1 MTRTISSR
9 VAGISLAVALA
20 AGAAAPLPLA
30 LAADAGT
37 DFSNAVTVSN
47 TDVQQLIANVASQGA
62 NPVALNLHK
71 YIGDPVATQ
80 PEYTGGQAN
89 NAANGLTPA
98 NGVQFTVRR
107 VNNIDLTTVAGW
119 QQYSELRN
127 ATTPD
132 AANLGPATTLTTANG
147 VATGNFPVGVYYVEE
162 TVTPAGA
169 TAVAPFYI
177 ALPLPL
183 TSGTGTDQ
191 VVTGWN
197 RDVHVY
203 PKNQQVTGEKTV
215 DDSRVYAGENIKYT
229 VSGSVPAVPA
239 TNTFDGYDI
248 VDDFDETRLDVVD
261 STIAVKLTGGTTPTS
276 DTTLDSGTDYQVVK
290 GNGKFGVSLTED
302 GLKKLVAA
310 RQANKEQTRVV
321 LSYEAKLKDGATPG
335 EATNSAQIYPPNTAN
350 TNAQFTRDVINVDNP
365 NRNVKPIDVSAVKT
379 VLGQITINKVGEN
392 DAALKGAKF
401 QLYRCNPG
409 TTETNAGPITVNRTN
424 TWTTG
429 DDGSV
434 ILPAI
439 QVEDFYN
446 NASQDDSFDYCVVET
461 QAPRGY
467 ALNPQPVA
475 ASITNANRTNAV
487 KITNVKDNTAINLPT
502 TGERGTLFAVIG
514 GGLLALLAALYFAR
528 RNRAA

>member
-47 TDVQQLIANVASQGA
+47 TDVQQLIANVASQGE
-62 NPVALNLHK
+62 NPVTLNLHK

-89 NAANGLTPA
+89 NAANGLAPA

-107 VNNIDLTTVAGW
+107 VTNIDLTTVAGW
-119 QQYSELRN
+119 QQYSQLRN

-132 AANLGPATTLTTANG
+132 AANLGAATTLTTAKG
-147 VATGNFPVGVYYVEE
+147 VATGSFPVGVYYVEE

-261 STIAVKLTGGTTPTS
+261 NTIAVTLAGGTTPAS
-276 DTTLDSGTDYQVVK
+276 DTNLDSGTDYQVVK
-290 GNGKFGVSLTED
+290 GNGKFGVSLTKS
-302 GLKKLVAA
+302 GLDKLVAA
-310 RQANKEQTRVV
+310 RKKNGEATRVV
-321 LSYEAKLKDGATPG
+321 LTYQAKLKDGATPG
-335 EATNSAQIYPPNTAN
+335 EATNSAQLFPPNTAN
-350 TNAQFTRDVINVDNP
+350 TNAQFTRDVIDVDNP
-365 NRNVKPIDVSAVKT
+365 NRNVKPIDVPAVKT

-392 DAALKGAKF
+392 DAALAGAKF
-401 QLYRCNPG
+401 QLYRCAPG
-409 TTETNAGPITVNRTN
+409 TTETNAGPVTVNGTN

-429 DDGSV
+429 DDGAV
-434 ILPAI
+434 TLPAI

-446 NASQDDSFDYCVVET
+446 NATQQDTFDYCVVET

-475 ASITNANRTNAV
+475 ASITNANRTNTV

>member
-1 MTRTISSR
+1 MTRTVSSR
-9 VAGISLAVALA
+9 VAGVSLAIVLA
-20 AGAAAPLPLA
+20 AGAAAPAPFA
-30 LAADAGT
+30 RAADAGT
-37 DFSNAVTVSN
+37 DFANATTTITN
-47 TDVQQLIANVASQGA
+47 TDVQQLIANVASQGE
-62 NPVALNLHK
+62 NPVTLNLHK

-80 PEYTGGQAN
+80 PEYTGGQVN
-89 NAANGLTPA
+89 NAADGLTPA
-98 NGVQFTVRR
+98 NGVQFSVRR

-119 QQYSELRN
+119 QQYSQLRN

-132 AANLGPATTLTTANG
+132 AANLGPATTLTTVNG

-183 TSGTGTDQ
+183 TSGTGADQ

-215 DDSRVYAGENIKYT
+215 DDSRVYAGENITYT

-261 STIAVKLTGGTTPTS
+261 RTISVTLTGGTT
-276 DTTLDSGTDYQVVK
+276 LVNGTDYQADK
-290 GNGKFGVSLTED
+290 GAGKFGVSLTKS
-302 GLKKLVAA
+302 GLDKLVDA
-310 RQANKEQTRVV
+310 RKKNGEATRVV
-321 LSYEAKLKDGATPG
+321 LTYQAKLKDGATPG
-335 EATNSAQIYPPNTAN
+335 EATNSAQLFPPNTAN
-350 TNAQFTRDVINVDNP
+350 TDADSTRQPINVDTP
-365 NRNVKPIDVSAVKT
+365 DRNVTPVDVPAVKT

-392 DAALKGAKF
+392 NAALSGAKF

-409 TTETNAGPITVNRTN
+409 TTETNAGPITVNGTN

-429 DDGSV
+429 NDGSV
-434 ILPAI
+434 TLPAI

-446 NASQDDSFDYCVVET
+446 NAAQQDSFDYCVVET

-475 ASITNANRTNAV
+475 ASITDANRTNTV
-487 KITNVKDNTAINLPT
+487 KITNVKDNTAINLPI

-528 RNRAA
+528 RNRTA

>member
-1 MTRTISSR
+1 MTRTVSSR
-9 VAGISLAVALA
+9 VAGVSLAIVLA
-20 AGAAAPLPLA
+20 AGAAAAAPFA

-37 DFSNAVTVSN
+37 DFGNAVTVSN
-47 TDVQQLIANVASQGA
+47 TDVQQLIANVVSQGES
-62 NPVALNLHK
+62 PVTLNLHK

-89 NAANGLTPA
+89 DAADGLTPA
-98 NGVQFTVRR
+98 NGVQFSVRR

-119 QQYSELRN
+119 QQYSQLRN
-127 ATTPD
+127 AQRPD
-132 AANLGPATTLTTANG
+132 AANLGPATTLTTADG
-147 VATGNFPVGVYYVEE
+147 TATGSFPVGVYYVEE

-183 TSGTGTDQ
+183 TSGTGADQ

-203 PKNQQVTGEKTV
+203 PKNQQVKGEKTV

-261 STIAVKLTGGTTPTS
+261 NTIAVTLTGGTTPT
-276 DTTLDSGTDYQVVK
+276 TLVSGTDYQVVK
-290 GNGKFGVSLTED
+290 GGGKFGVSLTKS
-302 GLKKLVAA
+302 GLDTLVAA
-310 RQANKEQTRVV
+310 RKTNGEATRVV
-321 LSYEAKLKDGATPG
+321 LTYQAKLKDGATPG
-335 EATNSAQIYPPNTAN
+335 EATNSAQLFPPNTAN
-350 TNAQFTRDVINVDNP
+350 TDADFTRQPINVDTP
-365 NRNVKPIDVSAVKT
+365 DRDVAPIAVPAVKT

-392 DAALKGAKF
+392 DAALPGAKF

-409 TTETNAGPITVNRTN
+409 TTETNAGPITVNGTN

-429 DDGSV
+429 NDGLV

-446 NASQDDSFDYCVVET
+446 NAAQQDTFDYCVVET

-475 ASITNANRTNAV
+475 ASITDANRTNTV

-528 RNRAA
+528 RNRTA

>member
-20 AGAAAPLPLA
+20 AGAAAPLPFA

-37 DFSNAVTVSN
+37 DFANTATITN
-47 TDVQQLIANVASQGA
+47 TDVQQLIANVASQGP
-62 NPVALNLHK
+62 NPVTLNLHK
-71 YIGDPVATQ
+71 YLGDPVATQ
-80 PEYTGGQAN
+80 PEYTGGQPN
-89 NAANGLTPA
+89 DAANGLAPA

-107 VNNIDLTTVAGW
+107 VTNIDLTTVAGW
-119 QQYSELRN
+119 QQYSQLRN
-127 ATTPD
+127 AQRPD
-132 AANLGPATTLTTANG
+132 AANLGPATTLTTVDG
-147 VATGNFPVGVYYVEE
+147 TATGSFPVGVYYVEE

-183 TSGTGTDQ
+183 TNGTGTDQ

-215 DDSRVYAGENIKYT
+215 DDSRVYAGENITYT
-229 VSGSVPAVPA
+229 VRGSVPAVPA

-248 VDDFDETRLDVVD
+248 VDDFDETRLDIVD
-261 STIAVKLTGGTTPTS
+261 STIAVTLTG
-276 DTTLDSGTDYQVVK
+276 DTTLVNGTDYQVVK
-290 GNGKFGVSLTED
+290 GTGKFGVSLTKS
-302 GLKKLVAA
+302 GLDKLVAA
-310 RQANKEQTRVV
+310 RKANGEATRVV
-321 LSYEAKLKDGATPG
+321 LTYQAKLKDGATPG
-335 EATNSAQIYPPNTAN
+335 EATNSAQLFPPNTAN
-350 TNAQFTRDVINVDNP
+350 TQADFTRQPINVDTP
-365 NRNVKPIDVSAVKT
+365 DRAVTPIDVPAVRT

-392 DAALKGAKF
+392 DAALSGAKF

-409 TTETNAGPITVNRTN
+409 TTQTNAGPITVNGAD

-429 DDGSV
+429 SDGSV
-434 ILPAI
+434 TLPAI

-446 NASQDDSFDYCVVET
+446 NSAQTDVFDYCVVET

-467 ALNPQPVA
+467 ALNPQPVV
-475 ASITNANRTNAV
+475 ASITDANRTNTV

-502 TGERGTLFAVIG
+502 TGERGTLFAIIG

>member
-1 MTRTISSR
+1 MTRTVSSR
-9 VAGISLAVALA
+9 VAGVSLAIVLA

-37 DFSNAVTVSN
+37 DFGNAVTVSN
-47 TDVQQLIANVASQGA
+47 TNVQQLIANVVSQGE
-62 NPVALNLHK
+62 NPVTLNLHK

-89 NAANGLTPA
+89 SAADGLTPA
-98 NGVQFTVRR
+98 NGVEFTVRR

-119 QQYSELRN
+119 QQYSQLRN
-127 ATTPD
+127 AQRPD
-132 AANLGPATTLTTANG
+132 AANLGPATTLTTADG
-147 VATGNFPVGVYYVEE
+147 TATGSFPVGVYYVEE

-183 TSGTGTDQ
+183 TSGSGADQ

-197 RDVHVY
+197 RNVHVY

-261 STIAVKLTGGTTPTS
+261 STIAVTLTGGTTPT
-276 DTTLDSGTDYQVVK
+276 TLVSGTDYQVVK
-290 GNGKFGVSLTED
+290 GGGKFGVSLTKS
-302 GLKKLVAA
+302 GLDTLVAA
-310 RQANKEQTRVV
+310 RKKNGEATRVV
-321 LSYEAKLKDGATPG
+321 LTYQAKLKDGATPG

-350 TNAQFTRDVINVDNP
+350 TNAQFTRDVIDVDNP
-365 NRNVKPIDVSAVKT
+365 NRNVKPIEVPAVKT

-392 DAALKGAKF
+392 DAALPGAKF

-409 TTETNAGPITVNRTN
+409 TTQTNAGPITVNGTD

-429 DDGSV
+429 NDGAV
-434 ILPAI
+434 TLPAI

-446 NASQDDSFDYCVVET
+446 NATQQDTFDYCVVET

-475 ASITNANRTNAV
+475 ASITDANRTNTV

-528 RNRAA
+528 RNRTA

>member
-37 DFSNAVTVSN
+37 DFGNAVTVSN
-47 TDVQQLIANVASQGA
+47 TDVQQLIANVASQGE

-89 NAANGLTPA
+89 NVADGLPPA
-98 NGVQFTVRR
+98 NGVEFTVRR

-119 QQYSELRN
+119 QQYSQLRN
-127 ATTPD
+127 ASTPD

-183 TSGTGTDQ
+183 TSGEGTDQ

-261 STIAVKLTGGTTPTS
+261 STIAVTLTGGTT
-276 DTTLDSGTDYQVVK
+276 LASGTDYQVVQ
-290 GNGKFGVSLTED
+290 GNGKFGVSLTKS
-302 GLKKLVAA
+302 GLDKLVAA
-310 RQANKEQTRVV
+310 RKANGEQTRVV
-321 LSYEAKLKDGATPG
+321 LSYEATLKDGATPG

-365 NRNVKPIDVSAVKT
+365 DRNVTPIDVPAVKT

-392 DAALKGAKF
+392 DAALAGAKF

-409 TTETNAGPITVNRTN
+409 TTETNAGPITVNGTN

-446 NASQDDSFDYCVVET
+446 NAAQDDAFDYCVVET

-475 ASITNANRTNAV
+475 ASITDANRTNAV
-487 KITNVKDNTAINLPT
+487 RITNVKDNTAINLPT

>member
-1 MTRTISSR
+1 MTRTVSSR
-9 VAGISLAVALA
+9 VAGVSLAIALA
-20 AGAAAPLPLA
+20 AGVAAPAPFA
-30 LAADAGT
+30 HAADAGT
-37 DFSNAVTVSN
+37 DFGNAVTVSN
-47 TDVQQLIANVASQGA
+47 TDVQQLIANVASQGE

-89 NAANGLTPA
+89 DAADGLTPA

-107 VNNIDLTTVAGW
+107 VTNIDLTTVAGW
-119 QQYSELRN
+119 QQYSQLRN

-132 AANLGPATTLTTANG
+132 AANLGPATTLTTTNG

-197 RDVHVY
+197 RNVHVY

-215 DDSRVYAGENIKYT
+215 DDSRVYAGENIRYT

-261 STIAVKLTGGTTPTS
+261 NTIAVTLTGGTTPT
-276 DTTLDSGTDYQVVK
+276 TLVSGTDYQVVK
-290 GNGKFGVSLTED
+290 GNGKFGVSLTKS
-302 GLKKLVAA
+302 GLDKLVAA
-310 RQANKEQTRVV
+310 RKTNGEATRVV
-321 LSYEAKLKDGATPG
+321 LTYQAKLKDGATPG
-335 EATNSAQIYPPNTAN
+335 EATNSAQLFPPNTAN
-350 TNAQFTRDVINVDNP
+350 TDADFTRQPINVDTP
-365 NRNVKPIDVSAVKT
+365 DRDVAPIAVPAVKT

-392 DAALKGAKF
+392 DAALPGAKF

-409 TTETNAGPITVNRTN
+409 TTQTNAGPITVNGTD

-429 DDGSV
+429 NDGAV
-434 ILPAI
+434 TLPAI

-446 NASQDDSFDYCVVET
+446 NAAQQDSFDYCVVET

-487 KITNVKDNTAINLPT
+487 RITNVKDNTAINLPT

-528 RNRAA
+528 RNRTA